1 MKGLELSEK
10 YYLAYGKKML
20 EEKFPKVAERA
31 AIGLVGQGS
40 ECLGFDD
47 EISMDH
53 DYGPS
58 FCIWLTKEDYEKYGK
73 KIAQEYESLPKAFEG
88 VSERIVSAHGKSRVG
103 IHSIP
108 DFYYGLIGCEDTP
121 RSNTEWL
128 RIPESMLCSAV
139 NGKVFLD
146 PLGEF
151 SRIRN
156 ELLAFYPEDVR
167 LKKIAARAA
176 VMAQA
181 GQYNYARAMKRGE
194 YVAAQLSLAEF
205 IKSTISMV
213 YLLNKK
219 YTPFYKWMHCGM
231 KELPILSEIGDILNL
246 LIRTKEQAEAW
257 ENTKAQDYLYTLN
270 TKDQRIIIV
279 EAICNLVLQEL
290 TSQGL
295 AEGED
300 NFLENHTMYIME
312 KIKDPHI
319 RSLQIMEG

>member
-20 EEKFPKVAERA
+20 EEKFPEVAGRA
-31 AIGLVGQGS
+31 AVGLAGQGS

-58 FCIWLTKEDYEKYGK
+58 FCVWLTKEDYEKYGRK
-73 KIAQEYESLPKAFEG
+73 VAQEYERLPADFEG
-88 VSERIVSAHGKSRVG
+88 VSGRSVSAHGRGRVG
-103 IHSIP
+103 VHSIP
-108 DFYYGLIGCEDTP
+108 DFYYGLIGCEGVP
-121 RSNTEWL
+121 GSNMEWL

-139 NGKVFLD
+139 NGKVFAD

-167 LKKIAARAA
+167 VKKIAARAA
-176 VMAQA
+176 VMAQS

-194 YVAAQLSLAEF
+194 HVAAQLSLAEF
-205 IKSTISMV
+205 IKNTISMV

-219 YTPFYKWMHCGM
+219 YTPFYKWMHRGM
-231 KELPILSEIGDILNL
+231 KGLPILSEIGEILNIL
-246 LIRTKEQAEAW
+246 AQTENQTEAW
-257 ENTKAQDYLYTLN
+257 KDAKAKDYLYTLN
-270 TKDQRIIIV
+270 TKDQKVIIV
-279 EAICNLVLQEL
+279 EAICDLVLQEL

-295 AEGED
+295 TEGED
-300 NFLENHTMYIME
+300 NFLENHVISIME
-312 KIKDPHI
+312 KIKDTNI
-319 RSLQIMEG
+319 RALQIMEG

>member
-10 YYLAYGKKML
+10 YYLVHGKKML
-20 EEKFPKVAERA
+20 EEKFPEVAKRA

-58 FCIWLTKEDYEKYGK
+58 FCIWLTKEDYEEYGGK
-73 KIAQEYESLPKAFEG
+73 VAREYERLPVDFGG
-88 VSERIVSAHGKSRVG
+88 VQGRIVSAHGKGRVG
-103 IHSIP
+103 VHSIP

-121 RSNTEWL
+121 ESNMEWL
-128 RIPESMLCSAV
+128 RIPESGLCSAV
-139 NGKVFLD
+139 NGKVFMD

-194 YVAAQLSLAEF
+194 HVAAQLSLDEF
-205 IKSTISMV
+205 TKSTISMV

-219 YTPFYKWMHCGM
+219 YTPFYKWMHRGM

-246 LIRTKEQAEAW
+246 LVMTKEQAEAW
-257 ENTKAQDYLYTLN
+257 GNTRAQDYLYTLN

-279 EAICNLVLQEL
+279 EAICNLVLREL
-290 TSQGL
+290 ISQGL
-295 AEGED
+295 TVGED
-300 NFLENHTMYIME
+300 NFLENHTMCIME
-312 KIKDPHI
+312 KIKDPRI
-319 RSLQIMEG
+319 RALQIMEG